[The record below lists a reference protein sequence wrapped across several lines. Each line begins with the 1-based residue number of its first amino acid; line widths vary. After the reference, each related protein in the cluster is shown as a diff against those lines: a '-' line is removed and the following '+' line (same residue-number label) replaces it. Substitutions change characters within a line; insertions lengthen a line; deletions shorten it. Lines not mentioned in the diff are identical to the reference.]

1 MDPIL
6 FRLDEFLEFMRE
18 PHSAFQTSE
27 LNVTKPYQYGNT
39 LTATITTTFRIFDGR
54 EFSLIYQKEL
64 ILEEIREGTYSYF
77 CADKHQYLSAK
88 NCWVYYNHHSQSAY
102 FRNSPTSIKM
112 AKYFQN
118 CLPQSV
124 LDLISKHPNEE
135 QVIFDYFREK
145 YKDNSSVCNFI
156 SPLNKIKTKTLVA
169 NLSDNNNTLYWI
181 KYDADRIKIPR
192 ICYAYERELYNREK
206 EREAAKKTA
215 EEIERNSFTFTPDQ
229 DQTFPDAAI
238 TAQETDSILFQNID
252 ETDSPFFENTAVEF
266 DPGIFDDVETFDQ
279 DAEDTP
285 RKIRV
290 LGNEHFSTG
299 TDNFNNGLDTS
310 EPDGKKITY
319 ETFDCFELDDIQTGP
334 SKGNDA
340 VKDHIETLRIKA
352 SLGAPYDTDEIQTKR
367 TNILPELNIPTLEL
381 CKTTPVNTPTPVPEF
396 DLGFIDCQAPHK
408 FEFKLPFPHK
418 LTGWLDRI
426 RENLKV
432 PRLFY
437 ISLTD
442 TQDISF
448 KGRLMAAANSGDAK
462 LSLYQTLGGKWI
474 GIQQKNLVPG
484 QEITVACICQDKN
497 EICNFFGYSES
508 AKEIYYQSGID
519 ASRYID

>member
-18 PHSAFQTSE
+18 PHSALQTSE

-88 NCWVYYNHHSQSAY
+88 NCWVYYNNHSQSAY

-156 SPLNKIKTKTLVA
+156 SPLNKIKTKTLVS

-266 DPGIFDDVETFDQ
+266 DPGIFDDAQTFDQ

-285 RKIRV
+285 QKIRE

-310 EPDGKKITY
+310 EPDGKNITY
-319 ETFDCFELDDIQTGP
+319 ETFDCFELDD
-334 SKGNDA
+334 
-340 VKDHIETLRIKA
+340 
-352 SLGAPYDTDEIQTKR
+352 IQTKR

-381 CKTTPVNTPTPVPEF
+381 CKTTPVNTPTPVPEV
-396 DLGFIDCQAPHK
+396 DLDFINYDTPHN
-408 FEFKLPFPHK
+408 FEFKLPIPHK

-437 ISLTD
+437 IPLTD

-448 KGRLMAAANSGDAK
+448 KGRLMAAVNSGDAI

-474 GIQQKNLVPG
+474 GIQQKNQIPN
-484 QEITVACICQDKN
+484 QEITVACISEDKN